1 MKLLKIAAAL
11 LLTLA
16 APAAGAQMAAPAPSQ
31 AELDSLARAM
41 ACYVAPSVSKT
52 LDNLER
58 LDAPV
63 DREAFLAAFTDIL
76 RGSEP
81 LFTPSEADA
90 FIGKFVAARRP
101 IIPDTL
107 SVASQQAFIDQVAAL
122 PGAVRLA
129 SGLVIVTEQAG
140 SGSCPADTSTVEVRY
155 TGRFANGYVFDS
167 TDEPVEF
174 TVGDLVPGFS
184 EGLRHMQPGGRYRL
198 IIPATLGYG
207 PQGVPGHIPGNA
219 ALDFAVELIEIYP
232 KPINQ

>member
-1 MKLLKIAAAL
+1 MKLVKIAAAL

-16 APAAGAQMAAPAPSQ
+16 APAAGAQTAAPAPTP
-31 AELDSLARAM
+31 AELDSLAQAM
-41 ACYVAPSVSKT
+41 ACFVAPSVTKT
-52 LDNLER
+52 LADLER
-58 LDAPV
+58 LDAPI
-63 DREAFLAAFTDIL
+63 DREKFLAAFVDIL
-76 RGSEP
+76 RGGEP
-81 LFTPSEADA
+81 ALTPREADT

-122 PGAVRLA
+122 PGANRLA

-140 SGSCPADTSTVEVRY
+140 SGLCPADTSTVKVRY

-207 PQGVPGHIPGNA
+207 ARGVAGHIPGNA
-219 ALDFAVELIEIYP
+219 ALDFVVDLIEI
-232 KPINQ
+232 KPTNQ